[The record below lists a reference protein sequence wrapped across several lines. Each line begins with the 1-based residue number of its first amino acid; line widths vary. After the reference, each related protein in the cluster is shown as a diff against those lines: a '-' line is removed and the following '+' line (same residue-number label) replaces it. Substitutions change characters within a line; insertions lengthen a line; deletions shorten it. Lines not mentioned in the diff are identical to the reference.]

1 MRGNRQGM
9 SNLSHNIACEDR
21 STQEQKLLRE
31 LCSPWLVR
39 HVPAIAT
46 YKRPAFGTVSG
57 GVSGS
62 LLRRRRTGGAPRTP
76 SPAALGC
83 AMARHP
89 QR

>member
-1 MRGNRQGM
+1 MHGNRQGM

-31 LCSPWLVR
+31 LRSPWLVR
-39 HVPAIAT
+39 PVPAIAT